1 MHMEPASCSTA
12 TESEIRCPNGKK
24 KKTCH
29 CLERR
34 AVLADDAL
42 TDRPAPLPTLI
53 EHLPSP
59 RSSGQFLGFNFVP
72 RNQLWRK
79 LKGLRDGDQRAG
91 IGAAPPS
98 VALAGLPGSP
108 WIRLGPTSTRLLR
121 TPFLP
126 PPAASSSLPLLPDS
140 TAEFGLQVPQTSF
153 LRLRWRRSF
162 FSKSN
167 LSSLLFFFFGQ
178 TRALHPDVFLHLHRR
193 RSRAFILCRAFV
205 FAFPPL
211 QAPAWRFRRRCCHL
225 FLKDGCNSVDPSCG
239 LRKHL
244 TRPCQQAHYLH
255 VTYRPATS
263 LKDSKQ
269 PQQCCFPAGPERR
282 ARFSC

>member
-1 MHMEPASCSTA
+1 MAKIEGAPRRGPACWDRGHPSLCGPRWPSWVSVDQIGPHLHPPA
-12 TESEIRCPNGKK
+12 KN
-24 KKTCH
+24 
-29 CLERR
+29 
-34 AVLADDAL
+34 AV
-42 TDRPAPLPTLI
+42 
-53 EHLPSP
+53 PSSAGRQLVASP
-59 RSSGQFLGFNFVP
+59 SSGLDRGVWP
-72 RNQLWRK
+72 
-79 LKGLRDGDQRAG
+79 
-91 IGAAPPS
+91 
-98 VALAGLPGSP
+98 
-108 WIRLGPTSTRLLR
+108 
-121 TPFLP
+121 
-126 PPAASSSLPLLPDS
+126 SSSRPL
-140 TAEFGLQVPQTSF
+140 SF
-153 LRLRWRRSF
+153 RLHWRRSF

-167 LSSLLFFFFGQ
+167 FSSLLCFFFGQ
-178 TRALHPDVFLHLHRR
+178 TRALHPDVFSHHHRR

-244 TRPCQQAHYLH
+244 TRPYQQAHYLH
-255 VTYRPATS
+255 ATYRPAIS